1 MAGDNLNVWYDP
13 EGDHLEI
20 VFDQK
25 AGYFEDTSLENV
37 MRKRDAEG
45 NLLAISIF
53 NLSSFA
59 GTRPHP
65 ESTSGHGLWAAFN
78 LDIDDPDSFEFDV
91 ALGYEWLGE
100 QLEETDPES
109 TSVFFALADACAR
122 CSVFFHADRS
132 SPRLVERT
140 LEIIHKPMS
149 PPVISIGEDPL
160 SPVSL
165 TSLCRDQLVLAL
177 RLFQSQSFLMF
188 PRERRHEGR
197 GRAYLAL
204 AAHQAG
210 APAPYVL
217 RGHQVTRFLEFAR
230 KLHAFHVDRNLYRSV
245 RRDPRGPVLL
255 AATTPDDPA
264 GAKFFKRVARLM
276 IATDLFEQA
285 NEAHA
290 LSGEMRLMWLVM
302 AAEALFTDDDKSELG
317 YRLAT
322 RMAFLNGAGV
332 EDVKRHWELVR
343 SMYEARSKLMHGTA
357 YVGKPSKRL
366 PGLVGDAGFIEPT
379 PERLLA
385 FNNLVRASILYF
397 IALQDSE
404 RRDVLEI
411 LDRSVFD
418 PSEVARLRRMANDY
432 WGLTGR
438 EDEMLCSGRWAA

>member
-1 MAGDNLNVWYDP
+1 V
-13 EGDHLEI
+13 
-20 VFDQK
+20 
-25 AGYFEDTSLENV
+25 
-37 MRKRDAEG
+37 
-45 NLLAISIF
+45 
-53 NLSSFA
+53 
-59 GTRPHP
+59 
-65 ESTSGHGLWAAFN
+65 FN
-78 LDIDDPDSFEFDV
+78 LDIDDPDTFEFDV
-91 ALGYEWLGE
+91 ALGYER
-100 QLEETDPES
+100 LESTDPDPES
-109 TSVFFALADACAR
+109 TSLSIARPDACAR

-140 LEIIHKPMS
+140 LEIIHKPLSS
-149 PPVISIGEDPL
+149 PVVSIGEDPL

-217 RGHQVTRFLEFAR
+217 RGRQVTRFLEFAK
-230 KLHAFHVDRNLYRSV
+230 KLHAFHVDRNLYRGI
-245 RRDPRGPVLL
+245 RRDPGGFVLL
-255 AATTPDDPA
+255 PDDQA
-264 GAKFFKRVARLM
+264 EAKFFKRVARLM

-285 NEAHA
+285 NEGHA

-302 AAEALFTDDDKSELG
+302 AAEALFTDDDKSELA

-322 RMAFLNGAGV
+322 RMAFLNGADV

-343 SMYEARSKLMHGTA
+343 SMYAARNNLVHGTA

-404 RRDVLEI
+404 RLDVLEI

-418 PSEVARLRRMANDY
+418 PSEVAGLRRTANEY

-438 EDEMLCSGRWAA
+438 DDEMLCSGRWAAGVTADPGIDEGNLHGR

>member
-37 MRKRDAEG
+37 MRKRDTEG

-59 GTRPHP
+59 GTRSDA
-65 ESTSGHGLWAAFN
+65 ESTSGHGLWAVFN
-78 LDIDDPDSFEFDV
+78 LDIDDPDSFDFDV
-91 ALGYEWLGE
+91 ALGYERLGE
-100 QLEETDPES
+100 RLEETGPES
-109 TSVFFALADACAR
+109 TSVSIARADACAR

-132 SPRLVERT
+132 SSRIVERT
-140 LEIIHKPMS
+140 LEIIHKPLSS
-149 PPVISIGEDPL
+149 PVVSIGSDPL
-160 SPVSL
+160 SPVSP
-165 TSLCRDQLVLAL
+165 TSLCRDQLALAL
-177 RLFQSQSFLMF
+177 RLYQSQSFLIF
-188 PRERRHEGR
+188 PRERRQEGR

-204 AAHQAG
+204 AAHLGG

-217 RGHQVTRFLEFAR
+217 RGRQVTRFREFAR
-230 KLHAFHVDRNLYRSV
+230 KLHAFHVDRNLYRCI
-245 RRDPRGPVLL
+245 RRDPLGPLL
-255 AATTPDDPA
+255 ASEMPNA

-290 LSGEMRLMWLVM
+290 YSGEMRLLWLVM
-302 AAEALFTDDDKSELG
+302 AAEALFTDDDKSELA
-317 YRLAT
+317 YRLAN

-332 EDVKRHWELVR
+332 EDAKRHSALVR
-343 SMYEARSKLMHGTA
+343 SMYEARNKLMHGTW
-357 YVGKPSKRL
+357 YVEKPSQRL
-366 PGLVGDAGFIEPT
+366 QGLVGEAGFIEPT

-404 RRDVLEI
+404 RRDVLGI

-418 PSEVARLRRMANDY
+418 PSEAAGLRRRAKEY

-438 EDEMLCSGRWAA
+438 DDDMLRT

>member
-65 ESTSGHGLWAAFN
+65 ESTSGHDLWAVFN
-78 LDIDDPDSFEFDV
+78 LDVDDPDSFEFEV
-91 ALGYEWLGE
+91 ALGYERLGE
-100 QLEETDPES
+100 RLEETDPES
-109 TSVFFALADACAR
+109 TSVRFARADECAR

-132 SPRLVERT
+132 SSRLVERT
-140 LEIIHKPMS
+140 LEIIHKPLSS
-149 PPVISIGEDPL
+149 PVVSIGEPL

-165 TSLCRDQLVLAL
+165 TSLCRDQLALAL

-188 PRERRHEGR
+188 PRERRREGR

-204 AAHQAG
+204 GAHQAG

-217 RGHQVTRFLEFAR
+217 RGRQVTRFREFAR
-230 KLHAFHVDRNLYRSV
+230 KLHAFHVDRNLYRCI
-245 RRDPRGPVLL
+245 RRDPLGPDWL
-255 AATTPDDPA
+255 AVMTPDDPA

-290 LSGEMRLMWLVM
+290 LSGEMRLLWLVM

-332 EDVKRHWELVR
+332 EDVKHHWELVR
-343 SMYEARSKLMHGTA
+343 SMYEARNKLMHGTA
-357 YVGKPSKRL
+357 HVGKPSKRL

-385 FNNLVRASILYF
+385 LNNLVRASILYF

-418 PSEVARLRRMANDY
+418 PAEVARVHRIANEY

-438 EDEMLCSGRWAA
+438 EDEMLCSGRWSA

>member
-1 MAGDNLNVWYDP
+1 MAGDNLNVWFDP

-37 MRKRDAEG
+37 MRKRDPEG

-53 NLSSFA
+53 NLSSFG

-65 ESTSGHGLWAAFN
+65 ESTSGHGLWAVFN

-91 ALGYEWLGE
+91 ALGHER
-100 QLEETDPES
+100 LESTDPDLES
-109 TSVFFALADACAR
+109 TSVFIAKADARAPCA
-122 CSVFFHADRS
+122 VFFHADRS
-132 SPRLVERT
+132 SPRRGTTVLVERT
-140 LEIIHKPMS
+140 LEIIHKPLSS
-149 PPVISIGEDPL
+149 PMISIGEDPL

-165 TSLCRDQLVLAL
+165 TSLCRDQLALAL

-210 APAPYVL
+210 AAAPYVL
-217 RGHQVTRFLEFAR
+217 QGRQVTRFLEFAR
-230 KLHAFHVDRNLYRSV
+230 KLHEFHVDRNLYRCL
-245 RRDPRGPVLL
+245 RRDPLGPLL
-255 AATTPDDPA
+255 ASEMPDD

-357 YVGKPSKRL
+357 YVGKLSKRL

-418 PSEVARLRRMANDY
+418 PSEVARLRRTANEY
-432 WGLTGR
+432 WGLTDR

>member
-65 ESTSGHGLWAAFN
+65 ESTTGHALWAVFN

-91 ALGYEWLGE
+91 ALGYERLGE
-100 QLEETDPES
+100 EETDPES
-109 TSVFFALADACAR
+109 TSLSFARADACAR
-122 CSVFFHADRS
+122 CSVFFFHADRS
-132 SPRLVERT
+132 RPRRVERT
-140 LEIIHKPMS
+140 LEIIHKPLSS
-149 PPVISIGEDPL
+149 PVVSLGEDPL

-165 TSLCRDQLVLAL
+165 TSLCRDQLALAL

-217 RGHQVTRFLEFAR
+217 QGRQEVKRFLDFAR
-230 KLHAFHVDRNLYRSV
+230 KLHPFHVDRNLYRCI
-245 RRDPRGPVLL
+245 RWDPLGPDWFAVM
-255 AATTPDDPA
+255 TPDDPA
-264 GAKFFKRVARLM
+264 GAKFFKRVRLM

-290 LSGEMRLMWLVM
+290 LSGEMRLLWLVM
-302 AAEALFTDDDKSELG
+302 AAEALFTDDDKSELS

-332 EDVKRHWELVR
+332 EDAKRHWELVR
-343 SMYEARSKLMHGTA
+343 SMYEARNKLMHGTA
-357 YVGKPSKRL
+357 YVGQSSKRL

-404 RRDVLEI
+404 RRDVLKI

-418 PSEVARLRRMANDY
+418 PSEVAGLRRKANDY

-438 EDEMLCSGRWAA
+438 EDEMLCSGRWEA